1 MPHALIP
8 DGFTLKKV
16 TKSEERAVN
25 NKRRHDNI
33 QSLIENPATIPVL
46 ATSAGVILG
55 GVLLDKFI
63 ELLQEAGGNISD
75 SGLLEKIK
83 QQAIDSAGFIAP
95 DRLISGAAAL
105 PSKSVDALVKSLLR
119 LSQVGRV

>member
-25 NKRRHDNI
+25 NKRRHDNV
-33 QSLIENPATIPVL
+33 QTLLENPATIPVL
-46 ATSAGVILG
+46 ATSAGVIIG

-75 SGLLEKIK
+75 AGLLEKIK

-95 DRLISGAAAL
+95 DKLISGAAAL

-119 LSQVGRV
+119 LSQAGRV